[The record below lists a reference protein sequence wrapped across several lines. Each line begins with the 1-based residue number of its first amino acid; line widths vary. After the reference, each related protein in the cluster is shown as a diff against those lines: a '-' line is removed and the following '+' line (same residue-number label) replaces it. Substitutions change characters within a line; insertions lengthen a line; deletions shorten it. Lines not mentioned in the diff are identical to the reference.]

1 VTKQFWMFLGIGLAV
16 VAAGI
21 GVTLMSTKG
30 AHLEIDGRI
39 LHVRVLSLNPN
50 ASIIV
55 LDFRAKNPSDVQFV
69 VKNVEL
75 ILEPASG
82 EPLTGMSIS
91 KADIDNVFKYDKII
105 GPKYNDV
112 LSIRDKISARQSV
125 DRMDGA
131 RFELSEAAIDAR
143 KSIKLRIE
151 DMDGTIAEIVEK
163 KGL

>member
-1 VTKQFWMFLGIGLAV
+1 MTKQFWMFLGIGLAV
-16 VAAGI
+16 VAAGL
-21 GVTLMSTKG
+21 GVTLLSTKG
-30 AHLEIDGRI
+30 AHLELDGRI

-50 ASIIV
+50 ASIVV

-69 VKNVEL
+69 VKNVEMV
-75 ILEPASG
+75 LEPASG
-82 EPLTGMSIS
+82 EPLTGASIS
-91 KADIDNVFKYDKII
+91 KADVENVFKYEKIL

-112 LSIRDKISARQSV
+112 LTIRDKIGAHETL

-131 RFELSEAAIDAR
+131 RFELGESAIDAR
-143 KSIKLRIE
+143 KLVKLRIE

>member
-1 VTKQFWMFLGIGLAV
+1 MFLGIGLAV
-16 VAAGI
+16 VALGV
-21 GVTLMSTKG
+21 GVTLLSTKG
-30 AHLEIDGRI
+30 AHLELDGRI

-50 ASIIV
+50 ASIVV

-69 VKNVEL
+69 VKTLEL
-75 ILEPASG
+75 VLEPASG
-82 EPLTGMSIS
+82 EPLTGASIS
-91 KADIDNVFKYDKII
+91 KADVDTVFKYEKIL

-112 LSIRDKISARQSV
+112 LAIRDKIGARETI

-143 KSIKLRIE
+143 KSIKIRIE
-151 DMDGTIAEIVEK
+151 DMGGTIAEITEK

>member
-1 VTKQFWMFLGIGLAV
+1 MFLGIGLAV

-21 GVTLMSTKG
+21 GVTFMSTKG
-30 AHLEIDGRI
+30 AHLELDGSI

-50 ASIIV
+50 ASIVV

-112 LSIRDKISARQSV
+112 LSIRDKISGRQSV

-131 RFELSEAAIDAR
+131 RFELGEAAIDGR

-151 DMDGTIAEIVEK
+151 DMDGTIAEITEK

>member
-1 VTKQFWMFLGIGLAV
+1 MFLGIGLAV

-30 AHLEIDGRI
+30 AHLELDGSI

-50 ASIIV
+50 ASIVV

-112 LSIRDKISARQSV
+112 LSIRDKISGHQSV

-131 RFELSEAAIDAR
+131 RFELGEAAIDAR

-151 DMDGTIAEIVEK
+151 DMDGTIAEITEK

>member
-1 VTKQFWMFLGIGLAV
+1 MFLGIGLAV
-16 VAAGI
+16 VAAGL
-21 GVTLMSTKG
+21 GVTLLSTKG
-30 AHLEIDGRI
+30 AHLELDGRI

-50 ASIIV
+50 ASIVV

-69 VKNVEL
+69 VKNVEMV
-75 ILEPASG
+75 LEPASG
-82 EPLTGMSIS
+82 EPLTGVSIS
-91 KADIDNVFKYDKII
+91 KADVDNVFKYEKLL

-112 LSIRDKISARQSV
+112 LTIRDKIGPHESI

-131 RFELSEAAIDAR
+131 RFELGETAIDSR
-143 KSIKLRIE
+143 KSIRLRIQ

>member
-1 VTKQFWMFLGIGLAV
+1 MFLGIGLAV
-16 VAAGI
+16 VAAGLGI
-21 GVTLMSTKG
+21 TLLSTKG
-30 AHLEIDGRI
+30 AHLELDGRI

-50 ASIIV
+50 ASIVV

-69 VKNVEL
+69 VKNVE
-75 ILEPASG
+75 IVLEPASG
-82 EPLTGMSIS
+82 EPLTGASIS
-91 KADIDNVFKYDKII
+91 KADVDNVFKYEKIL

-112 LSIRDKISARQSV
+112 LTIRDRIGAHESV

-131 RFELSEAAIDAR
+131 RFELGESAIDSR
-143 KSIKLRIE
+143 KSIKLRIQ